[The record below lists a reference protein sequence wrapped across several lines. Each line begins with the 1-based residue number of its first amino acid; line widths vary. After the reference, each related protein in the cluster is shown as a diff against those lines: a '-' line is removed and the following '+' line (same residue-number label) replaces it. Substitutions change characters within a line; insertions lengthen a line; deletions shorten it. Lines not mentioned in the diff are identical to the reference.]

1 MDIFYKILI
10 GLILATFFPQT
21 IKIITE
27 IIKTKKLQLS
37 HFFIDG
43 GMPSSHSSFV
53 SALSTAML
61 MTQGTSILTLIT
73 LAFSAIII
81 RDSFGIRLEVGKQK
95 KLLEKLHPKDAL
107 KEQLKREGHTILQV
121 FAGIL
126 FGAIIMAIILKFL

>member
-1 MDIFYKILI
+1 MDIFYKII
-10 GLILATFFPQT
+10 MGLILATFFPQT
-21 IKIITE
+21 IKTVKE
-27 IIKTKKLQLS
+27 IIKTKKITLS
-37 HFFIDG
+37 HFFTNG

-61 MTQGTSILTLIT
+61 MIQGTTILTLIT

-126 FGAIIMAIILKFL
+126 FGAIIMAITLKFL